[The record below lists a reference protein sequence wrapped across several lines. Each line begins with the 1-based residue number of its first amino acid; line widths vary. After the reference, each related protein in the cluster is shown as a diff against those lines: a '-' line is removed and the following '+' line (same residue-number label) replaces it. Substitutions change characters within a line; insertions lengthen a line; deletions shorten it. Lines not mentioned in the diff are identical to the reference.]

1 MLKNSKYNIVFLTQ
15 LIMKTLN
22 VLIIAMIIFGLSC
35 TRETRFSDE
44 NKKLV
49 EAEILEFMDSLVVAM
64 NSVSADNVFKYFLQ
78 TEEFVVATRGE
89 LIVNPSSFLDTMK
102 VHLAIME
109 KQDNKTVKDKIF
121 VISKE
126 AAVISTSEVTT
137 ITFKSG
143 GEVTMPYALTML
155 LVKRDGKWKIVHYHN

>member
-1 MLKNSKYNIVFLTQ
+1 
-15 LIMKTLN
+15 MKTLN
-22 VLIIAMIIFGLSC
+22 LLIIVMILIGLSC
-35 TRETRFSDE
+35 TKETSFSDE

-78 TEEFVVATRGE
+78 TEEFVVATQGQ
-89 LIVNPSSFLDTMK
+89 LIVNPSSVLDTMK
-102 VHLAIME
+102 VHLAVME
-109 KQDNKTVKDKIF
+109 KQVNKPVMDKIF
-121 VISKE
+121 VISKD
-126 AAVISTSEVTT
+126 AAVISTSKVTT

-155 LVKRDGKWKIVHYHN
+155 LVKRDGKWKIAHYHN

>member
-1 MLKNSKYNIVFLTQ
+1 MLKNPKKNIVFLTQ

-49 EAEILEFMDSLVVAM
+49 EAEVLEFMDSLVVAM

-89 LIVNPSSFLDTMK
+89 LLVNPSSFLDTMK
-102 VHLAIME
+102 VHLAIMV
-109 KQDNKTVKDKIF
+109 KQDNKPVMDKIF
-121 VISKE
+121 VISNE
-126 AAVISTSEVTT
+126 AAVISTSKVTT

-143 GEVTMPYALTML
+143 GEVTIPYALTML
-155 LVKRDGKWKIVHYHN
+155 LVKRDGKWKIAHYHN